1 MKHII
6 VILLIVLVVILCCKS
21 YYEGF
26 TPYGLYNINAF
37 KGGNGVAPPG
47 VNALPGKEQ
56 MVENATSQ
64 HVASF
69 EPNNCITP
77 FAAEYKQQPN

>member
-6 VILLIVLVVILCCKS
+6 VILLIILVVVLYCQS

-26 TPYGLYNINAF
+26 TTPYGPYDINEF
-37 KGGNGVAPPG
+37 KGGNGSAPPG
-47 VNALPGKEQ
+47 VNALPGKQQ
-56 MVENATSQ
+56 MTQNATSA

-69 EPNNCITP
+69 TSTSCPAA
-77 FAAEYKQQPN
+77 FAEYKRQPY

>member
-26 TPYGLYNINAF
+26 TPYGPYSINAF
-37 KGGNGVAPPG
+37 KDGNGVAPPG

>member
-6 VILLIVLVVILCCKS
+6 VILLIVLVVVLCCQS

-26 TPYGLYNINAF
+26 TPYGPYSINAF

-47 VNALPGKEQ
+47 VNALPGRQQKEQ
-56 MVENATSQ
+56 NETAE
-64 HVASF
+64 HVAPSMLYNSPTAF
-69 EPNNCITP
+69 
-77 FAAEYKQQPN
+77 AEYRQQP